1 MEIEQSHGPTHQS
14 PPDGSNRDPCHGV
27 GGTACRPTTR
37 QGDFRR
43 RNPQFTAQTRPV
55 RQLCEGL
62 HRGRGPAAGD
72 RSDVAGDAAQPE
84 PQLGSPRGARVHRAA
99 FGPCRD
105 PAGLERTLQRRH
117 QPAPGRADADR
128 APVAPVGP
136 RHRYLDAPGEP
147 ARPRPHG
154 AGDSFV
160 DLHAPGDG
168 RQGADVPGRDRRPG
182 LAAQDQALVGTPLPF
197 PRAAQLPP
205 GCGGLRGPAATAGGG
220 RMRGR
225 RRMGCQHSQPA
236 AARPERTAPE
246 TPPRTLAR
254 RPAPAMRANPVA
266 LIVLLAAPVAAE
278 PVRIDISTESVI
290 GLSGI
295 EVSADGTGFLAIS
308 DRGWFVEGTL
318 QREGGVL
325 VGGEVTSIAP
335 ILGMDGQPVAA
346 RRVGDW
352 SDAEGLAVEPDGT
365 IWVSFERWM
374 RVARYDRVAAPAT
387 FIRDHPTFRD
397 YPDNRQLEALTL
409 DAEGRPVAIP
419 EAPLDG
425 VVPVYRLDPGGWE
438 IVATLVPTD
447 GYSVV
452 GAATAGDDTIYL
464 LERKLVLAT
473 WFRSRLSRVEADWS
487 IVPLWESDHG
497 TFGNLEGVSVW
508 EAPEGRRA
516 VMVSDNNGR
525 EGIPTEVVEIGLTE

>member
-1 MEIEQSHGPTHQS
+1 
-14 PPDGSNRDPCHGV
+14 
-27 GGTACRPTTR
+27 
-37 QGDFRR
+37 
-43 RNPQFTAQTRPV
+43 
-55 RQLCEGL
+55 
-62 HRGRGPAAGD
+62 
-72 RSDVAGDAAQPE
+72 
-84 PQLGSPRGARVHRAA
+84 
-99 FGPCRD
+99 
-105 PAGLERTLQRRH
+105 
-117 QPAPGRADADR
+117 
-128 APVAPVGP
+128 
-136 RHRYLDAPGEP
+136 
-147 ARPRPHG
+147 
-154 AGDSFV
+154 
-160 DLHAPGDG
+160 
-168 RQGADVPGRDRRPG
+168 
-182 LAAQDQALVGTPLPF
+182 
-197 PRAAQLPP
+197 
-205 GCGGLRGPAATAGGG
+205 
-220 RMRGR
+220 
-225 RRMGCQHSQPA
+225 
-236 AARPERTAPE
+236 
-246 TPPRTLAR
+246 
-254 RPAPAMRANPVA
+254 MRANPVA

-295 EVSADGTGFLAIS
+295 EVSADGTRFLAIS

-318 QREGGVL
+318 QREGGEL
-325 VGGEVTSIAP
+325 VGGEVTSVAP

-365 IWVSFERWM
+365 IWLSFERWM

-397 YPDNRQLEALTL
+397 YPDNQQLEALTL
-409 DAEGRPVAIP
+409 DAEGRPLAIP

-425 VVPVYRLDPGGWE
+425 MVPVYRLDPGGWE

-452 GAATAGDDTIYL
+452 GAATAGDGTIYM